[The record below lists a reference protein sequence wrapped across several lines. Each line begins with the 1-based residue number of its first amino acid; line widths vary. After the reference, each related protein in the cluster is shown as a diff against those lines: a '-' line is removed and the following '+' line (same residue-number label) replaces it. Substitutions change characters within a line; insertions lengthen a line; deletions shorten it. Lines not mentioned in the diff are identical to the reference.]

1 MKEKEMRKEGELT
14 KSDAMKLR
22 IEDLARPSVLKLKP
36 YASAKDEF
44 KDFERDLVFIDA
56 NENPYENGMNRYPD
70 PNQSRLKDKIAKL
83 KQVPAEQI
91 LLGNGSDE
99 ILDLIFR
106 VFMEPGK
113 DNIVISVPTFGMFK
127 VLCGINDIE
136 CRTAML
142 DGEFQLQTR
151 QIESRVD
158 LNTKALFICSPNNP
172 TGNLMR
178 KSDILKLLELRCLV
192 VVDEAYVDFANS
204 KSMTE
209 MIANYPNLVVT
220 QTFSKAMG
228 MAGIR
233 LGMCFAQRAV
243 IDLLKK
249 VKMPYNVNVLSQQ
262 AALLHL
268 EDTASVEAEI
278 KSILQGRS
286 WLESELPAC
295 RVVDRVFPSDSN
307 FLLIRVDDADL
318 RYKQLIEAGVV
329 VRNRSK
335 EPLCDQCLR
344 ITVGTQQENEKLIT
358 VLKGFE

>member
-1 MKEKEMRKEGELT
+1 MT
-14 KSDAMKLR
+14 KSDHKKR
-22 IEDLARPSVLKLKP
+22 TVEELARPSVLELKP

-56 NENPYENGMNRYPD
+56 NENPHENGMNRYPD
-70 PNQSRLKDKIAKL
+70 PNQSRLKVRISEL
-83 KQVPAEQI
+83 KQVASERI

-142 DGEFQLQTR
+142 DREFQLQNSE
-151 QIESRVD
+151 IEALVD
-158 LNTKALFICSPNNP
+158 RNTKAIFICSPNNP

-178 KSDILKLLELRCLV
+178 KTDILKLLELGCLV
-192 VVDEAYVDFANS
+192 VVDEAYADFANT
-204 KSMTE
+204 KSMIG
-209 MIANYPNLVVT
+209 MIDNYPNLVVT
-220 QTFSKAMG
+220 QTFSKALG

-233 LGMCFAQRAV
+233 LGMCFARKEV

-249 VKMPYNVNVLSQQ
+249 VKMPYNVNVLTQQ
-262 AALLHL
+262 AALREL
-268 EDTASVEAEI
+268 EDMSSIEAGIRTLLE
-278 KSILQGRS
+278 GRA
-286 WLESELPAC
+286 WLESRLPSC
-295 RVVDRVFPSDSN
+295 KIVERVYPSDSN

-318 RYKQLIEAGVV
+318 RYRQLIEAGIV

-335 EPLCDQCLR
+335 EPLCEECLR
-344 ITVGTQQENEKLIT
+344 ITVGTREENEKLIDT
-358 VLKGFE
+358 LRKFEQLES

>member
-1 MKEKEMRKEGELT
+1 MKEREVSNSDQRKRGVEE
-14 KSDAMKLR
+14 
-22 IEDLARPSVLKLKP
+22 LARPSVLALKP
-36 YASAKDEF
+36 YASAKDDF

-70 PNQSRLKDKIAKL
+70 PNQRKLKDRIVEL
-83 KQVPAEQI
+83 KNLSSERI

-127 VLCGINDIE
+127 VLCGINDVE

-142 DGEFQLQTR
+142 DQDFQLQTD
-151 QIESRVD
+151 QVKSQMD
-158 LNTKALFICSPNNP
+158 QNTKAIFICSPNNP

-178 KSDILKLLELRCLV
+178 ETDILELLESECLV
-192 VVDEAYVDFANS
+192 VVDEAYIDFSDS
-204 KSMTE
+204 KSMIE
-209 MIANYPNLVVT
+209 LIKNYPNLLVT
-220 QTFSKAMG
+220 QTFSKALG

-233 LGMCFAQRAV
+233 LGMCFAHEVV

-249 VKMPYNVNVLSQQ
+249 VKMPYNVNVLTQQ
-262 AALLHL
+262 VALQEL
-268 EDTASVEAEI
+268 EDMS
-278 KSILQGRS
+278 SIEEDIRSLREGRA
-286 WLESELPAC
+286 WLEAQLPSC
-295 RVVDRVFPSDSN
+295 EVVEQVYPSDSN
-307 FLLIRVDDADL
+307 FLLIRVDDADQ
-318 RYKQLIEAGVV
+318 RYRQLIERGLV

-344 ITVGTQQENEKLIT
+344 ITVGTQQENEKLIAA
-358 VLKGFE
+358 LKSFK

>member
-1 MKEKEMRKEGELT
+1 MKEGEMK
-14 KSDAMKLR
+14 KSDLKR
-22 IEDLARPSVLKLKP
+22 RSWEELARPSVLGLKP
-36 YASAKDEF
+36 YASAKDDF

-56 NENPYENGMNRYPD
+56 NENPFENGMNRYPD
-70 PNQSRLKDKIAKL
+70 PNQSKLKDRISEL
-83 KQVPAEQI
+83 RNVPSERI

-142 DGEFQLQTR
+142 DEEYQLQTR
-151 QIESRVD
+151 EIESRVD
-158 LNTKALFICSPNNP
+158 RNTKAIFICSPNNP

-178 KSDILKLLELRCLV
+178 KTDILKLLELGCLV
-192 VVDEAYVDFANS
+192 VVDEAYADFADS
-204 KSMTE
+204 KSMIE
-209 MIANYPNLVVT
+209 MIDNYPNLIVT
-220 QTFSKAMG
+220 QTFSKALG

-233 LGMCFAQRAV
+233 LGMCFAQKEV

-249 VKMPYNVNVLSQQ
+249 VKMPYNVNVLTQEV
-262 AALLHL
+262 ALHEL
-268 EDTASVEAEI
+268 ENISLIQDGIRTLLE
-278 KSILQGRS
+278 GRT
-286 WLESELPAC
+286 WLEARLPSC
-295 RVVDRVFPSDSN
+295 QVVERVYPSDSN

-318 RYKQLIEAGVV
+318 RYRQLIEMGIV

-335 EPLCDQCLR
+335 EPLCEQCLR
-344 ITVGTQQENEKLIT
+344 VTVGTPEENEKLIDT
-358 VLKGFE
+358 LKSFEE